1 MIYESSALILA
12 PLSGFTD
19 APYRRSARKC
29 GCRYAF
35 TEMVDAASLTFAFE
49 RSKDLLLRYEDEEF
63 LGVQLL
69 GGNADHIKEA
79 VLKLNAFDFDVLDFN
94 LGCPVPKVA
103 KKCAGAEL
111 GLHYEEAIRCFGT
124 VAEHSK
130 FPVTAKLRILDMD
143 DPEPTL
149 KLCRGLVN
157 CGAQALTVHGRVK
170 KAFYSGTVHHHV
182 IKAVHDEFPGIEVIA
197 NGGVNSVDSYLK
209 MKENTSCTRV
219 MLATGA
225 MGNPWLFRQLQDPE
239 HFTPP
244 TFEEWRSI
252 IEEQSRGM
260 VALYGEECAY
270 RHARKI
276 YHDYLKGRGFNGSLR
291 AVASATASLEDLMAW
306 LDMAEQTGVMPHAE
320 K

>member
-1 MIYESSALILA
+1 MIYEPDALVMA

-79 VLKLNAFDFDVLDFN
+79 VEKLNAFNFDVLDFN
-94 LGCPVPKVA
+94 LGCPVPKVT

-111 GLHYEEAIRCFGT
+111 GLHYEEAIRCFDT
-124 VAEHSK
+124 VARHSK
-130 FPVTAKLRILDMD
+130 FPVTAKLRILDME
-143 DPEPTL
+143 DPAPTL
-149 KLCRGLVN
+149 KLCRGLIN
-157 CGAQALTVHGRVK
+157 CGAQALTVHGRVR
-170 KAFYSGTVHHHV
+170 KAFYSGTVHHE
-182 IKAVHDEFPGIEVIA
+182 IIRAVRETFPETEIIA
-197 NGGVNSVDSYLK
+197 NGGVNSVESYRK
-209 MKENTSCTRV
+209 MKEATGCTRV

-225 MGNPWLFRQLQDPE
+225 MGNPWLFRQLRDPE
-239 HFTPP
+239 HYRPP
-244 TFEEWRSI
+244 TFGEWRAI

-260 VALYGEECAY
+260 VELYGPECAY

-291 AVASATASLEDLMAW
+291 AIASTTSCEEDLKNW
-306 LDMAEQTGVMPHAE
+306 LDMAEQSGVMQNE
-320 K
+320 

>member
-1 MIYESSALILA
+1 MIYEPDALVLA

-19 APYRRSARKC
+19 APYRRSARRC

-49 RSKDLLLRYEDEEF
+49 RSKDLLLRYEDETF

-79 VLKLNAFDFDVLDFN
+79 VLKLNGFNFDVLDFN

-111 GLHYEEAIRCFGT
+111 GLHYEEAVRCFGT
-124 VAEHSK
+124 VAKYSK

-170 KAFYSGTVHHHV
+170 KAFYSGTVHHDI
-182 IKAVHDEFPGIEVIA
+182 IKAVHDTFPDIEVIA
-197 NGGVNSVDSYLK
+197 NGGVNSVESYRI
-209 MKENTSCTRV
+209 MKERTGCTRV

-239 HFTPP
+239 HFTAP
-244 TFEEWRSI
+244 TFQEWRAV

-260 VALYGEECAY
+260 VELYGTECAF
-270 RHARKI
+270 RHGRKI
-276 YHDYLKGRGFNGSLR
+276 FHDYLKGRGFHGSLR
-291 AVASATASLEDLMAW
+291 AVASATSCEADLKVW
-306 LDMAEQTGVMPHAE
+306 LDMAAESGVMP

>member
-1 MIYESSALILA
+1 MIYEPDALVLA

-19 APYRRSARKC
+19 APYRRSARRC

-49 RSKDLLLRYEDEEF
+49 RSKDLLLRYDDEEF

-69 GGNADHIKEA
+69 GGNTDHIKEA
-79 VLKLNAFDFDVLDFN
+79 VLKLNNCNFDVLDFN

-111 GLHYEEAIRCFGT
+111 GLHYEEAIRCFDT
-124 VAEHSK
+124 VAKHSK
-130 FPVTAKLRILDMD
+130 FPVTAKLRILDTD

-157 CGAQALTVHGRVK
+157 CGARALTVHGRVK
-170 KAFYSGTVHHHV
+170 KAFYSGTVHHEI
-182 IKAVHDEFPGIEVIA
+182 IKAVRDSFPDIEVIA
-197 NGGVNSVDSYLK
+197 NGGVNSVESYRI
-209 MKENTSCTRV
+209 MKERTGCTRV

-225 MGNPWLFRQLQDPE
+225 MGNPWLFRQLQAPE
-239 HFTPP
+239 EFTGP
-244 TFEEWRSI
+244 TFQEWRSI
-252 IEEQSRGM
+252 IEEQARGM
-260 VALYGEECAY
+260 VELYGAECAY

-276 YHDYLKGRGFNGSLR
+276 FHDYLKGRGFQGSLR
-291 AVASATASLEDLMAW
+291 AVASATSCEEDLKTW
-306 LDMAEQTGVMPHAE
+306 LDMAEESGVMPHA
-320 K
+320 

>member
-1 MIYESSALILA
+1 MIYEPDALVLA

-19 APYRRSARKC
+19 APYRRSARRC

-79 VLKLNAFDFDVLDFN
+79 VLKLNNFHFDVLDFN

-111 GLHYEEAIRCFGT
+111 GLHYDEAIRCFDT
-124 VAEHSK
+124 VAKHSK

-170 KAFYSGTVHHHV
+170 KAFYSGTVHHEI
-182 IKAVHDEFPGIEVIA
+182 IKAVRETFPQVEVIA
-197 NGGVNSVDSYLK
+197 NGGVNSPESYRI
-209 MKENTSCTRV
+209 MRERTGCTRV

-239 HFTPP
+239 NFSAPS
-244 TFEEWRSI
+244 FEEWRAV
-252 IEEQSRGM
+252 IEEQSQGM
-260 VALYGEECAY
+260 VELYGAECAF

-276 YHDYLKGRGFNGSLR
+276 FHDYLKGRGFNGSLR
-291 AVASATASLEDLMAW
+291 ALASATSCEEDLKAW
-306 LDMAEQTGVMPHAE
+306 LDIAESAGVMAR
-320 K
+320 

>member
-1 MIYESSALILA
+1 MIYEPDALVLA

-19 APYRRSARKC
+19 APYRRSARRC

-79 VLKLNAFDFDVLDFN
+79 VLKLNGFHFDVLDFN

-111 GLHYEEAIRCFGT
+111 GLHYDEAIRCFDT
-124 VAEHSK
+124 VAKYSK

-157 CGAQALTVHGRVK
+157 CGARALTVHGRVK
-170 KAFYSGTVHHHV
+170 KAFYSGTVHHEI
-182 IKAVHDEFPGIEVIA
+182 IKAVRETFPQVEVIA
-197 NGGVNSVDSYLK
+197 NGGVNSPESYRI
-209 MKENTSCTRV
+209 MRERTGCTRV

-239 HFTPP
+239 NFTAPS
-244 TFEEWRSI
+244 FEEWRAV
-252 IEEQSRGM
+252 IEEQSQGM
-260 VALYGEECAY
+260 VELYGAECAF

-276 YHDYLKGRGFNGSLR
+276 FHDYLKGRGFNGSLR
-291 AVASATASLEDLMAW
+291 ALASATSCEEDLKAW
-306 LDMAEQTGVMPHAE
+306 LDIAESAGVMT

>member
-1 MIYESSALILA
+1 MIYEPDALVLA

-19 APYRRSARKC
+19 APYRRSARRC

-79 VLKLNAFDFDVLDFN
+79 VLKLNGFHFDVLDFN

-111 GLHYEEAIRCFGT
+111 GLHYDEAIRCFDT
-124 VAEHSK
+124 VAKHSK

-170 KAFYSGTVHHHV
+170 KAFYSGTVHHEI
-182 IKAVHDEFPGIEVIA
+182 IKAVRETFPQVEVIA
-197 NGGVNSVDSYLK
+197 NGGVNSPESYRI
-209 MKENTSCTRV
+209 MRERTGCTRV

-239 HFTPP
+239 NFTAPS
-244 TFEEWRSI
+244 FEEWRAV
-252 IEEQSRGM
+252 IEEQSQGM
-260 VALYGEECAY
+260 VELYGAECAF

-276 YHDYLKGRGFNGSLR
+276 FHDYLKGRGFNGSLR
-291 AVASATASLEDLMAW
+291 ALASATSCEEDLKAW
-306 LDMAEQTGVMPHAE
+306 LDIAESAGVMA

>member
-1 MIYESSALILA
+1 MIYEPDALILA

-19 APYRRSARKC
+19 APYRRSARRC

-79 VLKLNAFDFDVLDFN
+79 VLKLNGFHFDVLDFN

-111 GLHYEEAIRCFGT
+111 GLHYDEAIRCFDT
-124 VAEHSK
+124 VAKHSK

-170 KAFYSGTVHHHV
+170 KAFYSGTVHHEI
-182 IKAVHDEFPGIEVIA
+182 IKAVRETFPQVEVIA
-197 NGGVNSVDSYLK
+197 NGGVNSPESYRI
-209 MKENTSCTRV
+209 MRERTGCTRV

-239 HFTPP
+239 NFTAPS
-244 TFEEWRSI
+244 FEEWRAV
-252 IEEQSRGM
+252 IEEQSQGM
-260 VALYGEECAY
+260 VELYGAECAF

-276 YHDYLKGRGFNGSLR
+276 FHDYLKGRGFNGSLR
-291 AVASATASLEDLMAW
+291 ALASATSCEEDLKAW
-306 LDMAEQTGVMPHAE
+306 LDIAESAGVMA

>member
-19 APYRRSARKC
+19 APYRRSARRC

-49 RSKDLLLRYEDEEF
+49 RSKELLLRYEDEEF

-79 VLKLNAFDFDVLDFN
+79 VEKINQFHFDVLDFN

-111 GLHYEEAIRCFGT
+111 ALHYDDAMRCFDT
-124 VAEHSK
+124 VAKYSK

-170 KAFYSGTVHHHV
+170 KAFYSGTVHHHI
-182 IKAVHDEFPGIEVIA
+182 IKAVHDTFPQIEVIA
-197 NGGVNSVDSYLK
+197 NGGVNSVESYLK
-209 MKENTSCTRV
+209 MKEATSCTRV

-225 MGNPWLFRQLQDPE
+225 MGNPWLFRQLSDPE
-239 HFTPP
+239 HYTPP
-244 TFEEWRSI
+244 TFEEWRTI

-260 VALYGEECAY
+260 VELYGPECAY

-291 AVASATASLEDLMAW
+291 ATVSGTSSESDLMAW
-306 LDMAEQTGVMPHAE
+306 LDEAKKTGVMPHAAQ
-320 K
+320 

>member
-1 MIYESSALILA
+1 MIYEPDALVLA

-19 APYRRSARKC
+19 APYRRSARRC

-79 VLKLNAFDFDVLDFN
+79 VLKLNNFHFDVLDFN

-111 GLHYEEAIRCFGT
+111 GLHYEEAIRCFDT
-124 VAEHSK
+124 VAKHSK

-170 KAFYSGTVHHHV
+170 KAFYSGTVHHEI
-182 IKAVHDEFPGIEVIA
+182 IKAVRETFPQVEVIA
-197 NGGVNSVDSYLK
+197 NGGVNSPESYRI
-209 MKENTSCTRV
+209 MRERTGCTRV

-239 HFTPP
+239 NFTAPS
-244 TFEEWRSI
+244 FEEWRAV
-252 IEEQSRGM
+252 IEEQSQGM
-260 VALYGEECAY
+260 VELYGPECAF

-276 YHDYLKGRGFNGSLR
+276 FHDYLKGRGFNGSLR
-291 AVASATASLEDLMAW
+291 ALASATSCEEDLKAW
-306 LDMAEQTGVMPHAE
+306 LDIAESAGVMAR
-320 K
+320 

>member
-1 MIYESSALILA
+1 MIYEPDALVLA

-19 APYRRSARKC
+19 APYRRSARRC

-79 VLKLNAFDFDVLDFN
+79 VLKLNNFHFDVLDFN

-111 GLHYEEAIRCFGT
+111 GLHYEEAIRCFDT
-124 VAEHSK
+124 VAKHSK

-170 KAFYSGTVHHHV
+170 KAFYSGTVHHEI
-182 IKAVHDEFPGIEVIA
+182 IKAVRETFPQVEVIA
-197 NGGVNSVDSYLK
+197 NGGVNSPESYRI
-209 MKENTSCTRV
+209 MRERTGCTRV

-239 HFTPP
+239 NFTAPA
-244 TFEEWRSI
+244 FEEWRAV
-252 IEEQSRGM
+252 IEEQSQGM
-260 VALYGEECAY
+260 VELYGPECAF

-276 YHDYLKGRGFNGSLR
+276 FHDYLKGRGFNGSLR
-291 AVASATASLEDLMAW
+291 ALASATSCEEDLKAW
-306 LDMAEQTGVMPHAE
+306 LDIAESAGVMAR
-320 K
+320 

>member
-1 MIYESSALILA
+1 MIYEPDALVLA

-19 APYRRSARKC
+19 APYRRSARRC

-79 VLKLNAFDFDVLDFN
+79 VLKLNGFHFDVLDFN

-111 GLHYEEAIRCFGT
+111 GLHYDEAIRCFDT
-124 VAEHSK
+124 VAKYSK

-157 CGAQALTVHGRVK
+157 CGARALTVHGRVK
-170 KAFYSGTVHHHV
+170 KAFYSGTVHHDI
-182 IKAVHDEFPGIEVIA
+182 IKAVRETFPQVEVIA
-197 NGGVNSVDSYLK
+197 NGGVNSPESYRI
-209 MKENTSCTRV
+209 MRERTGCTRV

-239 HFTPP
+239 NFTAPS
-244 TFEEWRSI
+244 FAEWRAV
-252 IEEQSRGM
+252 IEEQSQGM
-260 VALYGEECAY
+260 VELYGAECAF

-276 YHDYLKGRGFNGSLR
+276 FHDYLKGRGFNGSLR
-291 AVASATASLEDLMAW
+291 ALASATSCEEDLKAW
-306 LDMAEQTGVMPHAE
+306 LDIAESAGVMAR
-320 K
+320 

>member
-1 MIYESSALILA
+1 MIYEPDALIMA

-19 APYRRSARKC
+19 APYRRSARRC

-49 RSKDLLLRYEDEEF
+49 RSKDLLLRYDDEEF

-79 VLKLNAFDFDVLDFN
+79 VEKLNAFHFDVLDFN
-94 LGCPVPKVA
+94 LGCPVPKVT

-111 GLHYEEAIRCFGT
+111 GLHYDEAVRCFDT
-124 VAEHSK
+124 VARYSK
-130 FPVTAKLRILDMD
+130 FPVSAKLRILDTE

-157 CGAQALTVHGRVK
+157 CGAQALTVHGRVR
-170 KAFYSGTVHHHV
+170 KAFYSGTVHHHI
-182 IKAVHDEFPGIEVIA
+182 IKAVRESFPEIEVIA
-197 NGGVNSVDSYLK
+197 NGGVNSVESYGK
-209 MKENTSCTRV
+209 MKEMTGCTRV
-219 MLATGA
+219 MLATGI
-225 MGNPWLFRQLQDPE
+225 MGNPWLFRQLKDPGN
-239 HFTPP
+239 FTPP
-244 TFEEWRSI
+244 SFQEWRSI

-260 VALYGEECAY
+260 VELYGPECAY

-291 AVASATASLEDLMAW
+291 AVASGTSSESDLKAW
-306 LDMAEQTGVMPHAE
+306 LDMAEQSGVMRDE
-320 K
+320 KI

>member
-1 MIYESSALILA
+1 MIYERSALIMA

-19 APYRRSARKC
+19 APYRRSLRRC
-29 GCRYAF
+29 SCRYAF

-49 RSKDLLLRYEDEEF
+49 RSKDLLLRYDDEEF

-79 VLKLNAFDFDVLDFN
+79 VEKINQFNFDVLDFN

-111 GLHYEEAIRCFGT
+111 AFHYDDALRCFDT
-124 VAEHSK
+124 VTKNSR
-130 FPVTAKLRILDMD
+130 FPVSAKLRILDID

-157 CGAQALTVHGRVK
+157 CGAQALTIHGRVK
-170 KAFYSGTVHHHV
+170 KAFYSGTVHHHI
-182 IKAVHDEFPGIEVIA
+182 IKAVHDAFPDIEIIA
-197 NGGVNSVDSYLK
+197 NGGVNSLETYNN
-209 MKENTSCTRV
+209 MKEKTGCSRV

-225 MGNPWLFRQLQDPE
+225 MGNPWLFRQLSSPE
-239 HFTPP
+239 TFTPP

-252 IEEQSRGM
+252 IEEQTRGM
-260 VALYGEECAY
+260 VELYGPDCAY

-276 YHDYLKGRGFNGSLR
+276 YHDYLKGRGFHGSLR
-291 AVASATASLEDLMAW
+291 ATVSATSSESDLKAW
-306 LDMAEQTGVMPHAE
+306 LDTAGESGVMPHAE
-320 K
+320 I

>member
-1 MIYESSALILA
+1 MIYEPDALVLA

-19 APYRRSARKC
+19 APYRRSARRC

-35 TEMVDAASLTFAFE
+35 TEMVDAASLTFAFD
-49 RSKDLLLRYEDEEF
+49 RSKDLLLRYEDETF

-79 VLKLNAFDFDVLDFN
+79 VLKLNDFHFDVLDFN

-111 GLHYEEAIRCFGT
+111 GLHYDEAIRCFDT
-124 VAEHSK
+124 VAKYSK
-130 FPVTAKLRILDMD
+130 FPVTAKIRILDMD

-157 CGAQALTVHGRVK
+157 CGARALTVHGRVK
-170 KAFYSGTVHHHV
+170 KAFYSGTVHHEI
-182 IKAVHDEFPGIEVIA
+182 IKAVHDTFPEIEVIA
-197 NGGVNSVDSYLK
+197 NGGVNSVESYQI
-209 MKENTSCTRV
+209 MKERTGCTRV

-225 MGNPWLFRQLQDPE
+225 MGNPWLFRQLRDPE
-239 HFTPP
+239 HFTRPS
-244 TFEEWRSI
+244 FQEWRAV

-260 VALYGEECAY
+260 VELYGSECAF

-276 YHDYLKGRGFNGSLR
+276 FHDYLKGRGFNGSLR
-291 AVASATASLEDLMAW
+291 AVASATSCEADLKAW
-306 LDMAEQTGVMPHAE
+306 LDMAEAAGVMPSE
-320 K
+320 

>member
-1 MIYESSALILA
+1 MIYEPDALVLA

-19 APYRRSARKC
+19 APYRRSARRC

-79 VLKLNAFDFDVLDFN
+79 VLKLNNFHFDVLDFN

-111 GLHYEEAIRCFGT
+111 GLHYEEAIRCFDT
-124 VAEHSK
+124 VAKHSK

-170 KAFYSGTVHHHV
+170 KAFYSGTVHHEI
-182 IKAVHDEFPGIEVIA
+182 IKAVRETFPQVEVIA
-197 NGGVNSVDSYLK
+197 NGGVNSPESYRI
-209 MKENTSCTRV
+209 MRERTGCTRV

-239 HFTPP
+239 NFTAPA
-244 TFEEWRSI
+244 FEEWRAV
-252 IEEQSRGM
+252 IEEQSQGM
-260 VALYGEECAY
+260 VELYGPECAF

-276 YHDYLKGRGFNGSLR
+276 FHDYLKGRGFNGSLR
-291 AVASATASLEDLMAW
+291 ALASATSCEEDLKAW
-306 LDMAEQTGVMPHAE
+306 LDIAESAGVMA

>member
-1 MIYESSALILA
+1 MIYEPDALILA

-19 APYRRSARKC
+19 APYRRSARRC

-79 VLKLNAFDFDVLDFN
+79 VLKLNAFNFDVLDFN

-111 GLHYEEAIRCFGT
+111 GFHYEDAIRCFDT
-124 VAEHSK
+124 IVKHSK

-182 IKAVHDEFPGIEVIA
+182 IKAVHDEFPHIEVIA
-197 NGGVNSVDSYLK
+197 NGGVNSVDSYLQ
-209 MKENTSCTRV
+209 MKEKTSCTRV

-239 HFTPP
+239 HFTSP

-252 IEEQSRGM
+252 IEEQSQGM

-291 AVASATASLEDLMAW
+291 AIASATASEEDLKAW
-306 LDMAEQTGVMPHAE
+306 LDMAEQSGVMAHGE

>member
-1 MIYESSALILA
+1 MIYESDALILA

-79 VLKLNAFDFDVLDFN
+79 VEKLNAFDFDVLDFN

-111 GLHYEEAIRCFGT
+111 GLHYDEAIRCFDT
-124 VAEHSK
+124 VAKHSK
-130 FPVTAKLRILDMD
+130 FPVTAKLRILDME

-182 IKAVHDEFPGIEVIA
+182 IKAVHDEFPQIEVIA
-197 NGGVNSVDSYLK
+197 NGGVKSVESYRQ
-209 MKENTSCTRV
+209 MKEATSCTRV

-225 MGNPWLFRQLQDPE
+225 MGDPWLFRQLSDPE
-239 HFTPP
+239 NFTPP
-244 TFEEWRSI
+244 TFEEWRAI
-252 IEEQSRGM
+252 IEEQTQGM
-260 VALYGEECAY
+260 VELYGPECAY

-276 YHDYLKGRGFNGSLR
+276 YHDYMKGRGFNGILR
-291 AVASATASLEDLMAW
+291 AAASATSCAGDLKAW
-306 LDMAEQTGVMPHAE
+306 LDMAAESGVMPHE
-320 K
+320 QK